1 MATNTFQIAS
11 GLYDAASEQNDKYVR
26 KMTLEQFTETLQK
39 AGAEQ
44 LDQTSTLFNL
54 LDMDEEGVVDMQQL
68 IAGLFS
74 LAPVERAQKAELAFN
89 VLDTNGDGFLTQKEL
104 DSGIAK
110 IFNAALRFSD
120 ESAIV
125 DALSIHFPTLEI
137 VQPELV
143 SSPLKVCEAAADAV
157 REIFASEEIEGKID
171 LEHWLQYSQEHEAI
185 AALLSFF
192 V

>member
-104 DSGIAK
+104 DSGNCHTDCFRGFFWSVQVLAK
-110 IFNAALRFSD
+110 
-120 ESAIV
+120 
-125 DALSIHFPTLEI
+125 
-137 VQPELV
+137 
-143 SSPLKVCEAAADAV
+143 
-157 REIFASEEIEGKID
+157 G
-171 LEHWLQYSQEHEAI
+171 
-185 AALLSFF
+185 
-192 V
+192 